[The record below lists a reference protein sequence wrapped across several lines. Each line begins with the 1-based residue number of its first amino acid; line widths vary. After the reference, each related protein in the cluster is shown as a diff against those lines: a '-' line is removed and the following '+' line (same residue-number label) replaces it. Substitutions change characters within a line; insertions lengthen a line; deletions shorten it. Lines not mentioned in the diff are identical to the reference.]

1 MSRTKDYFTMYE
13 DPTYDDDGTC
23 QDLEPAETASTD
35 TGSVAFAQ
43 MIEQLTRKP
52 ELEFDW
58 DK

>member
-23 QDLEPAETASTD
+23 QDSDPADTLEAN

-43 MIEQLTRKP
+43 MIEQLTQKP
-52 ELEFDW
+52 ELEFD
-58 DK
+58 

>member
-23 QDLEPAETASTD
+23 QDSDPADLD

-43 MIEQLTRKP
+43 MIEQLTQKP

>member
-23 QDLEPAETASTD
+23 QDSEPADMASTD

-43 MIEQLTRKP
+43 MIDHLTRKP
-52 ELEFDW
+52 ELEFD
-58 DK
+58 

>member
-23 QDLEPAETASTD
+23 EVDEPQAPADMD

-43 MIEQLTRKP
+43 MIAHLTQKP
-52 ELEFDW
+52 ELEFD
-58 DK
+58 

>member
-23 QDLEPAETASTD
+23 QDLEPTVTPEPS

-43 MIEQLTRKP
+43 MIDHLTRKP
-52 ELEFDW
+52 ELEFD
-58 DK
+58 

>member
-13 DPTYDDDGTC
+13 DPTYDQDGSC
-23 QDLEPAETASTD
+23 EPDEPQEATD

-52 ELEFDW
+52 ELEFD
-58 DK
+58 